1 MNIFIFPNVKNR
13 IKLRVVKSCK
23 KIFKK
28 YLSYL
33 HLIDK
38 HKNKDIVHLINIEGS
53 KTTRDL
59 Q

>member
-1 MNIFIFPNVKNR
+1 MNIFTFSNVKNR

-38 HKNKDIVHLINIEGS
+38 HKNKDIVHLINIENS
-53 KTTRDL
+53 
-59 Q
+59 